1 MYLSPRSFT
10 RTRTILDLFQL
21 IVHSGSRNPSQCGE
35 NFFHNELWPVYY
47 WSDQWIIEA
56 KITKIHLQQSTGGLS
71 DNPLVAAYDV
81 LILE

>member
-1 MYLSPRSFT
+1 MGAEVHY
-10 RTRTILDLFQL
+10 IL
-21 IVHSGSRNPSQCGE
+21 IVHSGSHNPSQCGE